1 MIGRWLMLIAAGLL
15 VLARVAGAE
24 EFRPFV
30 SEVLRGG
37 QPPQRVRL
45 RVAGVKQLALVAL
58 GVPNYRSAHADWADA
73 KLITTSGSVTYLSDL
88 KPVRVYQPY
97 GTMRRDKSHRGG
109 PITIAGKRFAR
120 GLGTHAY
127 SELRYALDGRYAW
140 FEAWIGVD
148 TTAGSAGGVRFTV
161 TDRFDADPAQ
171 RLGPLQ
177 RPAPP
182 RTVVDAGDLEKV
194 NSKALRRAITDL
206 IDTFGPR
213 YPKGKQYLT
222 RLDSLASDDVKPE
235 FSEALVALRNEALLG
250 NPLLDFDRLLLIKR
264 RPLKN
269 GQPLSA
275 DHYYNWDLGFPRSST
290 GNSSVPP
297 NQYDNEIAV
306 LSPVEP
312 DGKLTTVYRPPAA
325 KLVSDVDLHFDG
337 DRMLFSMRDER
348 GWWQVWEVHVDGT
361 SLRQVSRGDQPDVD
375 NYDACYLP
383 VLPGEKG
390 RIIFTSSACFQ
401 AVPCNGS
408 HVEVIYRMDADGR
421 NVRQLCFEQ
430 DHDFNPVML
439 SSGRVLYLRWE
450 YSDLPHALSRFMFS
464 MNPDGTGQSMYYGGN
479 SYWPNAIFG
488 ARPIPDHPTKFAGI
502 VTGHHGSHRDG
513 ELVLFDVA
521 RGRHEADG
529 VIQRIPGYGKK
540 VEPIVADQLT
550 ASSWPKFIHP
560 YPLSDKYLLVTCKLS
575 PQSPWDVCLV
585 DVFDNIV
592 PIAHLDGYG
601 LFEPIPLRKTSTPPV
616 IPDRI
621 EPARKDAIVYLSDI
635 YRGDGLKA
643 VPRGHVKRLRLYSF
657 HFAYQGEGGLLG
669 VVGLDG
675 PWDIRRILGTV
686 PVEPDGSA
694 AFRIPANTPI
704 AVQPLDEDGKALQQM
719 RSWFVGIPG
728 EVVSCVGCHESQS
741 STPPEMTTL
750 ASRRPPVEITPWYG
764 PPRNFS
770 YRREVQPVIDKYCI
784 GCHDGSE
791 NVDLR
796 GTELT
801 ADYQSHIAGN
811 GGGRGGKRFSVGY
824 FELSRY
830 VRRPGI
836 ESDMHML
843 RPLEFHADTTQLVQM
858 LRKGHYN
865 VQLGKEVRRPEVDEA
880 WDRLITWIDLNAP
893 YHGTWTEAG
902 SDPGRQR
909 QRRRELRKLYAGV
922 DEDPESLQ
930 DVPLP
935 QVEPV
940 MPKPM
945 MPAPMHAVK
954 PRKMECEG
962 WPFDA
967 TEAAKRQAAAG
978 PRTKRTVE
986 LGNGVVMELTLI
998 PSGEFVMGAACGFA
1012 DEQPLTKATIEKP
1025 FWMGTCEVTNEQF
1038 TRFDP
1043 THDSRFESKNGYQ
1056 FGVTGFALNEPKQPV
1071 VRVSWKQAM
1080 AFCRWLSQKTGRR
1093 KTGRQFT
1100 LPDESQWEWA
1110 CRAGTSTPLF
1120 YGEVEA
1126 DFSPHANVADV
1137 ALRGFATDPY
1147 TVYQPLPTLTKYD
1160 DWIPRNMRYD
1170 DKALVSVAVG
1180 SYEANAWGLCDT
1192 HGNVAE
1198 WTRSE
1203 YHASQDSR
1211 KVVRGGSWRDRPQRC
1226 RSAFRLAYPAWQGVY
1241 NVGFRVICSE

>member
-1 MIGRWLMLIAAGLL
+1 MIGRLLMFVVAGLL
-15 VLARVAGAE
+15 VLASAAGAE

-30 SEVLRGG
+30 S
-37 QPPQRVRL
+37 
-45 RVAGVKQLALVAL
+45 
-58 GVPNYRSAHADWADA
+58 
-73 KLITTSGSVTYLSDL
+73 
-88 KPVRVYQPY
+88 
-97 GTMRRDKSHRGG
+97 
-109 PITIAGKRFAR
+109 
-120 GLGTHAY
+120 
-127 SELRYALDGRYAW
+127 
-140 FEAWIGVD
+140 
-148 TTAGSAGGVRFTV
+148 
-161 TDRFDADPAQ
+161 
-171 RLGPLQ
+171 
-177 RPAPP
+177 
-182 RTVVDAGDLEKV
+182 EKV

-213 YPKGKQYLT
+213 YPKGKQYLA
-222 RLDSLASDDVKPE
+222 RLDSLARDGDQPE
-235 FSEALVALRNEALLG
+235 FSEALAALRKEALLG

-275 DHYYNWDLGFPRSST
+275 DQYYNSDLGFPRSST
-290 GNSSVPP
+290 GNSTVPP

-306 LSPVEP
+306 LSLVEP
-312 DGKLTTVYRPPAA
+312 DGKPSTVYRPPAA

-337 DRMLFSMRDER
+337 HRMLFSMRDDHGR
-348 GWWQVWEVHVDGT
+348 WQVWEIDVDGS
-361 SLRQVSRGDQPDVD
+361 SLRQVGRGDQPDVD

-383 VLPGEKG
+383 DG

-408 HVEVIYRMDADGR
+408 QVEVIYRMDADGG
-421 NVRQLCFEQ
+421 NIRQLCFEQ

-439 SSGRVLYLRWE
+439 PSGRVLYLRWE
-450 YSDLPHALSRFMFS
+450 YSDLPHASSRFMFS
-464 MNPDGTGQSMYYGGN
+464 MNPDGTGQSMYYGGS

-550 ASSWPKFIHP
+550 AASWPKFIHP

-575 PQSPWDVCLV
+575 PRSPWDVCLV

-592 PIAHLDGYG
+592 PIAHVDGYG
-601 LFEPIPLRKTSTPPV
+601 LFEPIPLRKTPTPPV
-616 IPDRI
+616 IPEKVDPSRD
-621 EPARKDAIVYLSDI
+621 DATVYLADI
-635 YRGDGLKA
+635 YRGDGLRG
-643 VPRGHVKRLRLYSF
+643 VPRGTVKRLRLYSF

-704 AVQPLDEDGKALQQM
+704 AVQPLDAHGMALQQM
-719 RSWFVGIPG
+719 RSWFVGMPG
-728 EVVSCVGCHESQS
+728 EVLSCVGCHESQS
-741 STPPEMTTL
+741 STPSEMTTL
-750 ASRRPPVEITPWYG
+750 ASQRSPVEITPWYG

-784 GCHDGSE
+784 GCHNGSE

-796 GTELT
+796 GAKLT
-801 ADYQSHIAGN
+801 ADYQSHISGN

-843 RPLEFHADTTQLVQM
+843 PPLEFHADTTQLVQM

-865 VQLGKEVRRPEVDEA
+865 VKLKPEA

-893 YHGTWTEAG
+893 YHGTWAETG
-902 SDPGRQR
+902 GNPGRQR
-909 QRRRELRKLYAGV
+909 KRRRELRKLYAGV

-940 MPKPM
+940 MPEP
-945 MPAPMHAVK
+945 MPAVK
-954 PRKMECEG
+954 LQKIECEG

-967 TEAAKRQAAAG
+967 TEAAKRQAAKS
-978 PRTKRTVE
+978 RE
-986 LGNGVVMELTLI
+986 LDLGGGVVMELTLV
-998 PSGEFVMGAACGFA
+998 PSSQFIMGDARGFA
-1012 DEQPLTKATIEKP
+1012 DERPLTKATIDKP
-1025 FWMGTCEVTNEQF
+1025 FWMGTCEVTNQQF
-1038 TRFDP
+1038 ARFDP

-1056 FGVTGFALNEPKQPV
+1056 FGVTGFALNGPKQPV
-1071 VRVSWKQAM
+1071 VRVSWDRAM
-1080 AFCRWLSQKTGRR
+1080 ALCRWLSETTGR
-1093 KTGRQFT
+1093 KFT
-1100 LPDESQWEWA
+1100 LPTEAQWEWA
-1110 CRAGTSTPLF
+1110 CRAGTATPLC
-1120 YGEVEA
+1120 YGGPDDDFAPFANMA
-1126 DFSPHANVADV
+1126 DAT
-1137 ALRGFATDPY
+1137 LRNFATDPY
-1147 TVYQPLPTLTKYD
+1147 TIYQPLPTFTKYD
-1160 DWIPRNMRYD
+1160 DWIPRDTRYD
-1170 DKALVSVAVG
+1170 DRGLVSVEVG
-1180 SYEANAWGLCDT
+1180 SYQANAWGLYDM
-1192 HGNVAE
+1192 HGNVTE

-1203 YHASQDSR
+1203 YHASPDGR